1 LWTVAVFALDDRDD
15 TADESK
21 GDSKEIS
28 MTPIQVL
35 FACAALTVAF
45 SGCKRAET
53 PTAPTPPTAEPAA
66 PAQSAAATGTADVA
80 AIDTALANPARF
92 AGDREQDAQRKQ
104 KDVLVFLGARPGMH
118 VVDYFSA
125 GGYNTELLSLIVGPE
140 GKVIAYNNEP
150 YRKFAGKQPD
160 ERYANNRLPN
170 VVELT
175 ARPESASFDENSL
188 DAALFVLSYHD
199 LHWRAKDDSW
209 PKTDPAAALA
219 RLVPALKTGAVVVV
233 VDHVANPGG
242 DPGAVAD
249 SLHRI
254 DPALIKSDFEAAGL
268 TFESEANFL
277 RNPEDD
283 HTKPVFDDA
292 IKGKTDRVVL
302 RFTKK

>member
-1 LWTVAVFALDDRDD
+1 MKATEILFVSIAFA
-15 TADESK
+15 
-21 GDSKEIS
+21 I
-28 MTPIQVL
+28 
-35 FACAALTVAF
+35 AL

-53 PTAPTPPTAEPAA
+53 PTTATPVTSEPTAAAPTDATAT
-66 PAQSAAATGTADVA
+66 AATGTADIA

-92 AGDREQDAQRKQ
+92 PGDRDQDEQRKA

-140 GKVIAYNNEP
+140 GRVVAYNNDT
-150 YRKFAGKQPD
+150 YLKFSGKQPE
-160 ERYANNRLPN
+160 ERFGNSRLPN
-170 VVELT
+170 VVQLT
-175 ARPESASFDENSL
+175 AAPEEAAFDPNSL

-199 LHWRAKDDSW
+199 LHWRAKDDTW

-219 RLVPALKTGAVVVV
+219 KLVPALKPGAVVVV

-242 DPGAVAD
+242 DTGAIVDA
-249 SLHRI
+249 LHRI
-254 DPALIKSDFEAAGL
+254 DPDLIKRDFEAAGL
-268 TFESEANFL
+268 VFESEANFL
-277 RNPEDD
+277 RNPADD
-283 HTKPVFDDA
+283 HTKPVFDES

>member
-1 LWTVAVFALDDRDD
+1 MKAAEILFVSIAFA
-15 TADESK
+15 
-21 GDSKEIS
+21 I
-28 MTPIQVL
+28 
-35 FACAALTVAF
+35 AL

-53 PTAPTPPTAEPAA
+53 PTTATPVTSEPTAATPTDATA
-66 PAQSAAATGTADVA
+66 TAATGTADIA

-92 AGDREQDAQRKQ
+92 PGDRDQDEQRKA

-140 GKVIAYNNEP
+140 GRVIAYNNDT
-150 YRKFAGKQPD
+150 YLKFSGKQPE
-160 ERYANNRLPN
+160 ERFGNSRLPN
-170 VVELT
+170 VVQLT
-175 ARPESASFDENSL
+175 AAPEEAAFDPNSL

-199 LHWRAKDDSW
+199 LHWRAKDDTW

-219 RLVPALKTGAVVVV
+219 KLVPALKSGAVVVV

-242 DPGAVAD
+242 DTGAIVDA
-249 SLHRI
+249 LHRI
-254 DPALIKSDFEAAGL
+254 DPDLIKRDFEAAGL
-268 TFESEANFL
+268 VFESEANFL
-277 RNPEDD
+277 RNPADD
-283 HTKPVFDDA
+283 HTKPVFDES